1 MTTNTSIDIGSTTIT
16 TLGTITTGTWN
27 GTAVDVSHGG
37 TGNTTFTAYSVICA
51 GTTGTGIFQ
60 NVSGV
65 GSSAQVLTSN
75 GAAALPTWQT
85 PAFGVLPWTDQSTT
99 SVTMTVNNAYVAD
112 NASLVTLTLPS
123 TAAFGSVFQIV
134 GKGAGGWKIGQAASQ
149 LIHIGNQVT
158 TTGTG
163 GSLASSNQWDSVQ
176 LVCVTANTTFVVFS
190 SMGNITYV

>member
-27 GTAVDVSHGG
+27 GTAVDVAHGG

-51 GTTGTGIFQ
+51 GTTATGIFQ

-65 GSSAQVLTSN
+65 GSSTQVLTSN